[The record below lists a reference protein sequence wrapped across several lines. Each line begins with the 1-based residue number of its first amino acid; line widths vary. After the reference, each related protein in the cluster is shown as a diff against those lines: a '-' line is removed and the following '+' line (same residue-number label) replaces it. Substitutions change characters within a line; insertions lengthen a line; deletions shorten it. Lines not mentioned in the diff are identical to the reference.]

1 MIKKET
7 IQTIIETAR
16 IEEVVGE
23 FVSLKRRGVNYI
35 GLCPFHNEKTP
46 SFTVSP
52 AKGIYKCFGCGASG
66 NAVGFVMA
74 HEHYSYPEA
83 LKYIAK
89 KYGIEVK
96 EEEITPEDQEKMDN
110 REGMFALNNFISKYF
125 QDNLFNS
132 EEGKSIALSYL
143 KERSFLEST
152 IKKFQLGYAKNGWD
166 TYSNFAIKNGYN
178 KDVLIKTGLS
188 IDKESRLIDR
198 FKGRVIFPIHNLTGK
213 IIGFGGRILSS
224 EKSTAKYLNSPE
236 SDIYNKSKS
245 LYGIYFARNSILK
258 KNNCFLVEGYTDV
271 ISLHQAGIENVVA
284 SSGTS
289 LTIEQ
294 IKLIRRFTP
303 NITILYDGDPAGI
316 KASFRGID
324 LILTQG
330 MNVKVILFPEGED
343 PDSFA
348 RTHSSTE
355 IVNFLKESAS
365 DFITFKA
372 RLLLDETK
380 GDPAAKA
387 ELIKEIVRSI
397 AFIPDPI
404 VRSVYIKECSAVM
417 DMAEQTL
424 MNGLNKILRDKFR
437 KHQNSTVEYS
447 EEEIVVKKNHN
458 TKVNN
463 PFDITS
469 HEDQIIRLI
478 LLYGKEI
485 ITLEDII
492 IDENDQEIKE
502 KKEITVAD
510 FILENIQKDEI
521 IFTNKVYKKILNEFA
536 EEINKGNLPGEE
548 FFVNHPDKFISD
560 TVINLIASP
569 YELSD
574 NWKKHQIYVLN
585 EQDNLYKSV
594 ITTILSLRSKVISRN
609 LKEITDKLKDPES
622 DAEIFVLQ
630 QQFYELKK
638 IAAEIDRELKRTFN
652 Y

>member
-110 REGMFALNNFISKYF
+110 RESMFALNNFISKYF

-152 IKKFQLGYAKNGWD
+152 IKKFQLGYALNGWD
-166 TYSNFAIKNGYN
+166 IYSNFAIKNGYN
-178 KDVLIKTGLS
+178 KDVLVKTGLS

-330 MNVKVILFPEGED
+330 MNVKVVLFPEGED

-447 EEEIVVKKNHN
+447 EEDIVVKKNHN
-458 TKVNN
+458 TQVNN

-521 IFTNKVYKKILNEFA
+521 IFTNKVYKKILNEYA

>member
-110 REGMFALNNFISKYF
+110 RESMFALNNFISKYF

-152 IKKFQLGYAKNGWD
+152 IKKFQLGYALNGWD
-166 TYSNFAIKNGYN
+166 IYSNFAIKNGYN
-178 KDVLIKTGLS
+178 KDVLVKTGLS

-330 MNVKVILFPEGED
+330 MNVKVVLFPEGED

-447 EEEIVVKKNHN
+447 EEDIVVKKNHN
-458 TKVNN
+458 TQVNN
-463 PFDITS
+463 PFDIAS

-521 IFTNKVYKKILNEFA
+521 IFTNKVYKKILNEYA

-609 LKEITDKLKDPES
+609 LKEITDKLKDLES

>member
-16 IEEVVGE
+16 IEDVVGE

-110 REGMFALNNFISKYF
+110 RESMFALNNFISKYF

-178 KDVLIKTGLS
+178 KDVLVKTGLS

-271 ISLHQAGIENVVA
+271 ISLHQAGIENVVS

-348 RTHSSTE
+348 RNHSSTE

-437 KHQNSTVEYS
+437 KHQNSIVEYS

-521 IFTNKVYKKILNEFA
+521 IFTNKVYKKILNEYA